1 MTVTGTERN
10 TETEAPPMTATQPSA
25 TAASEGPQG
34 SSGAAR
40 PGPIEAVP
48 VRHPGR
54 WIAAIVVL
62 VIGIGSLSSILQNPN
77 LDLETVGEYLFKP
90 LTLNG
95 VLITIW
101 LTVASMIMG
110 VFGGILVA
118 VMRLSPNPVL
128 SVAAMLFIWVF
139 RGTPLLLQLIF
150 WGFIGA
156 FIPKIVV
163 GIPFTSIEFWS
174 FTTSDLIPATVAA
187 LLALGLNEMAY
198 AAEIVRA
205 GIQSVDPGQTEA
217 AHSLGMSPAKT
228 LRRIVLPQAMRVI
241 IPPMGNETITML
253 KSTSLV
259 AIVAG
264 DDLMSN
270 IREAYT
276 QNYKIIPLL
285 IVAAIWYLALTS
297 ILSIPQMWLERR
309 YGRGFSAIRPTLG
322 SRVSTFTQS
331 IALPSRA
338 TRPTR
343 TERAS
348 KKESAS

>member
-1 MTVTGTERN
+1 
-10 TETEAPPMTATQPSA
+10 MTATQPSS
-25 TAASEGPQG
+25 AAAP
-34 SSGAAR
+34 GAAEAAPGAVR
-40 PGPIEAVP
+40 PRPAGSAPIQAVP
-48 VRHPGR
+48 VRHAGR
-54 WIAAIVVL
+54 WVAAVLILIVS
-62 VIGIGSLSSILQNPN
+62 IGAGASILQNPN
-77 LDLETVGEYLFKP
+77 LDLPTVGEYLFKP
-90 LTLNG
+90 LTIDG
-95 VLITIW
+95 VVITLW
-101 LTVASMIMG
+101 LTLASMVMG
-110 VFGGILVA
+110 IAGGIVVA

-128 SVAAMLFIWVF
+128 SIAAMLFIWVF

-156 FIPKIVV
+156 FIPKLVI
-163 GIPFTSIEFWS
+163 GIPFTSVEFWS
-174 FTTSDLIPATVAA
+174 VSTSDLIPATVAA

-217 AHSLGMSPAKT
+217 ANSLGMSPAKT

-309 YGRGFSAIRPTLG
+309 YGRGFAGSRPSIG

-331 IALPSRA
+331 LSLPERTTSR
-338 TRPTR
+338 RIP
-343 TERAS
+343 

>member
-1 MTVTGTERN
+1 MTIPVATEPK
-10 TETEAPPMTATQPSA
+10 APPMTAMKPSA
-25 TAASEGPQG
+25 LTAPEGPHG

-40 PGPIEAVP
+40 PRPVEAVP

-54 WIAAIVVL
+54 WIAAVLVL
-62 VIGIGSLSSILQNPN
+62 VIGIATLSSILQNPN
-77 LDLETVGEYLFKP
+77 LDLPTVGEYLFKP
-90 LTLNG
+90 LTLSG
-95 VLITIW
+95 VVITLW
-101 LTVASMIMG
+101 LTAASMVVG
-110 VFGGILVA
+110 VIGGIVVA

-128 SVAAMLFIWVF
+128 SIAAALFIWVF

-156 FIPKIVV
+156 FIPKVVV
-163 GIPFTSIEFWS
+163 GVPFTSVEFWS

-217 AHSLGMSPAKT
+217 AHSLGMSPLKT

-309 YGRGFSAIRPTLG
+309 YGRGFTGVRPTLG

-331 IALPSRA
+331 LTLPV
-338 TRPTR
+338 
-343 TERAS
+343 RAS

>member
-1 MTVTGTERN
+1 M
-10 TETEAPPMTATQPSA
+10 
-25 TAASEGPQG
+25 
-34 SSGAAR
+34 
-40 PGPIEAVP
+40 P

-54 WIAAIVVL
+54 WIAAILVL
-62 VIGIGSLSSILQNPN
+62 LIGIGSIASILQNPN
-77 LDLETVGEYLFKP
+77 LDLATVGEYLFKP
-90 LTLNG
+90 LTIDG

-101 LTVASMIMG
+101 LTVAAMVMG
-110 VFGGILVA
+110 VLGGILVA

-128 SVAAMLFIWVF
+128 SLSAMLFIWVF

-156 FIPKIVV
+156 FIPKIVIGV
-163 GIPFTSIEFWS
+163 PFTSVEFWV

-205 GIQSVDPGQTEA
+205 GIQSVDHGQTEA
-217 AHSLGMSPAKT
+217 AHSLGMSPTKT

-285 IVAAIWYLALTS
+285 IVAAIWYLVLTS

-309 YGRGFSAIRPTLG
+309 YGRGFTGARPTL
-322 SRVSTFTQS
+322 SARVSTFTQG
-331 IALPSRA
+331 IALPARTSRA
-338 TRPTR
+338 L
-343 TERAS
+343 
-348 KKESAS
+348 KKESGE

>member
-1 MTVTGTERN
+1 
-10 TETEAPPMTATQPSA
+10 MTATQPSA
-25 TAASEGPQG
+25 TAAPTGPSG
-34 SSGAAR
+34 PPGAAR

-54 WIAAIVVL
+54 WIAAVL
-62 VIGIGSLSSILQNPN
+62 VLAIGIGAMTSILQNPN

-101 LTVASMIMG
+101 LTVAAMIMG
-110 VFGGILVA
+110 VFGGIVVA

-128 SVAAMLFIWVF
+128 SIAAMLFIWVF

-156 FIPKIVV
+156 FIPKIVIGV
-163 GIPFTSIEFWS
+163 PFTSIEFWS

-205 GIQSVDPGQTEA
+205 GIQSVDHGQTEA

-309 YGRGFSAIRPTLG
+309 YGRGFNGARPTIG

-331 IALPSRA
+331 IALP
-338 TRPTR
+338 TR
-343 TERAS
+343 TSRTARAS

>member
-1 MTVTGTERN
+1 M
-10 TETEAPPMTATQPSA
+10 
-25 TAASEGPQG
+25 
-34 SSGAAR
+34 
-40 PGPIEAVP
+40 P

-54 WIAAIVVL
+54 WVAAVL
-62 VIGIGSLSSILQNPN
+62 VLVFGIGAIASILQNPN
-77 LDLETVGEYLFKP
+77 LDLPTVGEYLFKP
-90 LTLNG
+90 LTING

-101 LTVASMIMG
+101 LTIASMVMG
-110 VFGGILVA
+110 VFGGIVVA
-118 VMRLSPNPVL
+118 VMRLSANPVL

-156 FIPKIVV
+156 FIPKIVI
-163 GIPFTSIEFWS
+163 GIPFTSVEFWS

-205 GIQSVDPGQTEA
+205 GIQSVDHGQTEA

-228 LRRIVLPQAMRVI
+228 LRRVVLPQAMRVI

-309 YGRGFSAIRPTLG
+309 YGRGFTGARPTIG
-322 SRVSTFTQS
+322 SRVATITQS
-331 IALPSRA
+331 IALPTRA
-338 TRPTR
+338 A
-343 TERAS
+343 RAS
-348 KKESAS
+348 KKGAAR

>member
-1 MTVTGTERN
+1 
-10 TETEAPPMTATQPSA
+10 MTATQPSPT
-25 TAASEGPQG
+25 TASLESQR
-34 SSGAAR
+34 SGRADR
-40 PGPIEAVP
+40 QGPIEAVP
-48 VRHPGR
+48 LRHPGR
-54 WIAAIVVL
+54 WIAAILVL
-62 VIGIGSLSSILQNPN
+62 LVFIGSAASILQNPN
-77 LDLETVGEYLFKP
+77 LDLPTVGEYLFKP

-95 VLITIW
+95 VIITVW
-101 LTVASMIMG
+101 LTAASMIAG
-110 VFGGILVA
+110 VFGGIVVA

-163 GIPFTSIEFWS
+163 GIPFTSVEFWS
-174 FTTSDLIPATVAA
+174 FETSQLIPATVAA

-205 GIQSVDPGQTEA
+205 GIQSVDQGQTEA

-309 YGRGFSAIRPTLG
+309 YGRGFTGARTTIG
-322 SRVSTFTQS
+322 SRVSTLTQS
-331 IALPSRA
+331 ITMPARS
-338 TRPTR
+338 
-343 TERAS
+343 S

>member
-1 MTVTGTERN
+1 
-10 TETEAPPMTATQPSA
+10 MTATQPSS
-25 TAASEGPQG
+25 TAAPEGFHGP
-34 SSGAAR
+34 SGAR

-54 WIAAIVVL
+54 WIAAAIVL
-62 VIGIGSLSSILQNPN
+62 VVGIGAIASILQNPN
-77 LDLETVGEYLFKP
+77 LDLPTVAEYLFKP
-90 LTLNG
+90 LTING
-95 VLITIW
+95 VLITLW
-101 LTVASMIMG
+101 LTAASMVMG
-110 VFGGILVA
+110 VFGGIVIA
-118 VMRLSPNPVL
+118 VMRLSANPVL
-128 SVAAMLFIWVF
+128 SVAAWLFIWVF

-163 GIPFTSIEFWS
+163 GVPFTSIEFWS

-297 ILSIPQMWLERR
+297 LLSIPQMWLERR
-309 YGRGFSAIRPTLG
+309 YGRGFDGARPTIG

-331 IALPSRA
+331 IALPARTGRA
-338 TRPTR
+338 P
-343 TERAS
+343 RA

>member
-1 MTVTGTERN
+1 
-10 TETEAPPMTATQPSA
+10 MTATQPSA
-25 TAASEGPQG
+25 TAAPEGPTG
-34 SSGAAR
+34 PTGAAR

-62 VIGIGSLSSILQNPN
+62 VLGIGFLSSVLQNPN
-77 LDLETVGEYLFKP
+77 LDLATVGEYLFKP

-95 VLITIW
+95 VLITLW
-101 LTVASMIMG
+101 LTIASMVMG
-110 VFGGILVA
+110 VIGGIVVA

-128 SVAAMLFIWVF
+128 SVAAALFIWVF
-139 RGTPLLLQLIF
+139 RGTPVLLQIIF
-150 WGFIGA
+150 WGFLGA
-156 FIPKIVV
+156 FIPNIVLGV
-163 GIPFTSIEFWS
+163 PFTSIEFW
-174 FTTSDLIPATVAA
+174 TIETSDLVPATVAA

-205 GIQSVDPGQTEA
+205 GIQSVDHGQTEA

-228 LRRIVLPQAMRVI
+228 LRRVILPQAMRVI

-253 KSTSLV
+253 KTTSLV

-297 ILSIPQMWLERR
+297 LLSIPQMYLERR
-309 YGRGFSAIRPTLG
+309 FGRGFDGGARPTLG
-322 SRVSTFTQS
+322 SRVSTFTSS
-331 IALPSRA
+331 ITL
-338 TRPTR
+338 PTR
-343 TERAS
+343 TP

>member
-1 MTVTGTERN
+1 
-10 TETEAPPMTATQPSA
+10 MTATQPSS
-25 TAASEGPQG
+25 TAAPAGPQG
-34 SSGAAR
+34 SAGAAR

-54 WIAAIVVL
+54 WIAAVL
-62 VIGIGSLSSILQNPN
+62 VLLIGIGSMASILQNPN
-77 LDLETVGEYLFKP
+77 LDLPTVGEYLFKP

-101 LTVASMIMG
+101 LTVASMVMG
-110 VFGGILVA
+110 VLGGIVIA

-139 RGTPLLLQLIF
+139 RGTPLILQLIF

-156 FIPKIVV
+156 FIPKIAL
-163 GIPFTSIEFWS
+163 GIPFTSVEFWS
-174 FTTSDLIPATVAA
+174 IDTSDLIPATVAA

-205 GIQSVDPGQTEA
+205 GIQSVDRGQTEA
-217 AHSLGMSPAKT
+217 AHSLGMSPSRT

-253 KSTSLV
+253 KSTALV

-297 ILSIPQMWLERR
+297 ILSVPQMWLERR
-309 YGRGFSAIRPTLG
+309 YGRGFDGARPSLG
-322 SRVSTFTQS
+322 SRVTTFTQS
-331 IALPSRA
+331 IALPASRS
-338 TRPTR
+338 
-343 TERAS
+343 RAS
-348 KKESAS
+348 KKGADA